1 MSIIKCESFTF
12 SFYIHII
19 LKHKRECDYYNLKN
33 ITEILILIVEI
44 KNYTLIWK
52 RMNLT

>member
-19 LKHKRECDYYNLKN
+19 LKHKRECDYNLKN